1 MLINH
6 ASSQVMKKG
15 GTRHSLEARYAPKLT
30 WELYNWQYY
39 ARKGRPMWVIHDGPP
54 FASGKAHI
62 GHMYNKSIKD
72 MINRYKVMRGYR
84 VHFVNG
90 YDCYGTQ
97 IEDKALREDVKM
109 GGDLK
114 IDKEKEKEGEYKMSA
129 KEKEVIRKRGVVR
142 EFVKRSAVSQ
152 MQDFTKWGIMSDW
165 R

>member
-1 MLINH
+1 
-6 ASSQVMKKG
+6 MKKG